1 MAKTTKPKG
10 FEKRKDFEKYLVVGP
25 GGATH
30 QVADANQDREARL
43 SEVEA

>member
-1 MAKTTKPKG
+1 MAKITKTKG
-10 FEKRKDFEKYLVVGP
+10 FQKSKDSEKYLVVGP